1 MTGGDL
7 DAFIYDATVLEYLV
21 GQDEDCKLLT
31 VGSWYATSGYG
42 VGFQRNSKYLPLFN
56 QYMMTYKENGDL
68 DRLQRFWLS
77 GACRPEKN
85 ERTSSKPLSL
95 DQFMS
100 AFILLSVG
108 ILLAGLSLTIEHFY
122 CRYLQKH
129 LAKKHS
135 GGCCA
140 LVSLSMGKSLNFRGA
155 VCQAQ
160 SAVKQHRCQDPVCEA
175 YLWKVKEELLMAR
188 HRIQHLERIVHG
200 KGKGS
205 ETTASATPGS
215 RKPFWKTEEL
225 GRRDLT
231 RNHVTSNEPLGSRSS
246 LLPYRYPVYE
256 YRRERHEIA
265 EIETVL

>member
-1 MTGGDL
+1 MGPYVSGLVTLAILQVAYEKNPLGLYLGTHIGD
-7 DAFIYDATVLEYLV
+7 D
-21 GQDEDCKLLT
+21 LT
-31 VGSWYATSGYG
+31 
-42 VGFQRNSKYLPLFN
+42 FP
-56 QYMMTYKENGDL
+56 GDL

-140 LVSLSMGKSLNFRGA
+140 LVSLVSLAF
-155 VCQAQ
+155 
-160 SAVKQHRCQDPVCEA
+160 
-175 YLWKVKEELLMAR
+175 
-188 HRIQHLERIVHG
+188 
-200 KGKGS
+200 
-205 ETTASATPGS
+205 
-215 RKPFWKTEEL
+215 
-225 GRRDLT
+225 
-231 RNHVTSNEPLGSRSS
+231 
-246 LLPYRYPVYE
+246 
-256 YRRERHEIA
+256 
-265 EIETVL
+265 